1 MARDDT
7 ARDFDC
13 ETSLLD
19 RRSDLQLAGAR
30 PATVGGAEA
39 AAGTPAVS
47 SSDTLSDVAI
57 ETQHIA
63 AGTGAF
69 SPEVQYGS

>member
-13 ETSLLD
+13 ETALD
-19 RRSDLQLAGAR
+19 RRSDLQLAGAP
-30 PATVGGAEA
+30 PATVGGAET

-47 SSDTLSDVAI
+47 SSGTLSDFAI
-57 ETQHIA
+57 ETQRTA
-63 AGTGAF
+63 AGTGA
-69 SPEVQYGS
+69 SSSEVQYGS